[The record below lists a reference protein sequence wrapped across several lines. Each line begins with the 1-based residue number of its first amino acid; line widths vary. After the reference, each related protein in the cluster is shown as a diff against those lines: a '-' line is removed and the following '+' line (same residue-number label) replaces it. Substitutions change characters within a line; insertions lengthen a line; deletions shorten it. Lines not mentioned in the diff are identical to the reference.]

1 MTACGP
7 APVSAPPAV
16 AVPPLALAPC
26 VVRDVAGECGILRVL
41 ENRASPQGRMIDIR
55 VMVIR
60 ADSRP
65 AREAVFMLSGGPGTG
80 STSMAPVAAGW
91 ARPVRTSMDVVLIDQ
106 RGTGASHPLEC
117 PSEAQADPVA
127 IFGHWQ
133 DVKGLAACRALLER
147 DADLTQYTTEAATAD
162 IDEVR
167 ASLGYERITL
177 LGASYGTRLAQAYA
191 RRFPDR
197 VRVMVLDGVLPFDVR
212 APLTFA
218 ATAQHSFDRLA
229 QRCASDPACR
239 RKHPRLAADF
249 ARLIARLDA
258 GPLPATVHGPSGP
271 VTVSMTRG
279 DFGYAVRGLLY
290 DWATVET
297 LPDMIGRAVDS
308 SDLSDFAQA
317 YWRRRVRFD
326 DTLALGMYLS
336 IVCAEDV
343 PFIRDAEIEAA
354 STGTFLGR
362 YLVDEYREACA
373 VWPRGAVPPDTHA
386 PLTGRVPTLLISG
399 GFDPVT
405 PPEFADR
412 VARSLAGAR
421 TILSPYT
428 AHGSA
433 AACARPAALHVLS
446 GGTLETMP
454 AVCR

>member
-1 MTACGP
+1 
-7 APVSAPPAV
+7 
-16 AVPPLALAPC
+16 
-26 VVRDVAGECGILRVL
+26 VVQDVAGECGLLRVF
-41 ENRASPQGRMIDIR
+41 ENRASRQRRLIDVR

-60 ADSRP
+60 ADSGP

-91 ARPVRTSMDVVLIDQ
+91 ARPVRASMDVVLIDQ
-106 RGTGASHPLEC
+106 RGAGGSHPLEC
-117 PSEAQADPVA
+117 PSEAETDPAA

-133 DVKGLAACRALLER
+133 DVKALAACRALLER
-147 DADLTQYTTEAATAD
+147 DADLTQYTTEAAASD
-162 IDEVR
+162 IDDVR
-167 ASLGYERITL
+167 AALRYERISL

-197 VRVMVLDGVLPFDVR
+197 VRALVLDGVLPFDVR

-218 ATAQHSFDRLA
+218 ATAQQSFDRLA
-229 QRCASDPACR
+229 QRCAGDPACR
-239 RKHPRLAADF
+239 SKHPHLASDF

-258 GPLPATVHGPSGP
+258 GPLPATVRGASGP
-271 VTVSMTRG
+271 VPVLMTRG

-290 DWATVET
+290 DWRAFET
-297 LPDMIGRAVDS
+297 LPDMIGRAVNS
-308 SDLSDFAQA
+308 GDLSGFAQA

-343 PFIRDAEIEAA
+343 PFIRDAEVDAA
-354 STGTFLGR
+354 SIGTFLGR
-362 YLVDEYREACA
+362 YLVDEYRAACA

-386 PLTGRVPTLLISG
+386 PLTARVPTLLISG

-405 PPEFADR
+405 PPDFADR
-412 VARSLAGAR
+412 VARSLPSAR
-421 TILSPYT
+421 VILSPFT

-433 AACARPAALHVLS
+433 AACARAAALHLLA
-446 GGTLETMP
+446 GGTLATIPE
-454 AVCR
+454 VCQ